1 MEIPQG
7 LKYSKEHEWVATEDT
22 VATVGI
28 TDHAQDQLGEIV
40 YIELPAVGDKVSKDD
55 PFGVVESVKAVSDIY
70 APVTGTVIE
79 INEDLPESPETVN
92 EDPYGDGWLI
102 KVKITDTERPR
113 RPDGHR
119 RIRGDARAR
128 EGIAAAA
135 AIQAD
140 GAGLAAGI
148 GIDRRRLR
156 HRESNVAGAA
166 GRIDEDHQERRRSR
180 RIYRERLLRAQ
191 ALRKFDF
198 ARRHLAEHRG
208 RKLVAA
214 VNARLA
220 IGCALSPIK

>member
-1 MEIPQG
+1 VPLAIYGGIMEIPQG

-102 KVKITDTERPR
+102 KVKITDMSDLEDLMDADEYTELL
-113 RPDGHR
+113 
-119 RIRGDARAR
+119 AR
-128 EGIAAAA
+128 EK
-135 AIQAD
+135 
-140 GAGLAAGI
+140 
-148 GIDRRRLR
+148 
-156 HRESNVAGAA
+156 E
-166 GRIDEDHQERRRSR
+166 
-180 RIYRERLLRAQ
+180 
-191 ALRKFDF
+191 
-198 ARRHLAEHRG
+198 
-208 RKLVAA
+208 
-214 VNARLA
+214 
-220 IGCALSPIK
+220 

>member
-102 KVKITDTERPR
+102 KVKITDMSRPR
-113 RPDGHR
+113 RPDGRGRIHR
-119 RIRGDARAR
+119 AARAR
-128 EGIAAAA
+128 EGIIAATTF
-135 AIQAD
+135 
-140 GAGLAAGI
+140 
-148 GIDRRRLR
+148 RR
-156 HRESNVAGAA
+156 EA
-166 GRIDEDHQERRRSR
+166 RRSSWIR
-180 RIYRERLLRAQ
+180 PSIPR
-191 ALRKFDF
+191 F
-198 ARRHLAEHRG
+198 
-208 RKLVAA
+208 
-214 VNARLA
+214 
-220 IGCALSPIK
+220 